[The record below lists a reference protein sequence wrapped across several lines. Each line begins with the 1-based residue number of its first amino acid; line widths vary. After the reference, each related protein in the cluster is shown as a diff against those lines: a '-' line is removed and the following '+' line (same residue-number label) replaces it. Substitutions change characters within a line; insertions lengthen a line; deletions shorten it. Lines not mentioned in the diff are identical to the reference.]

1 MLVTMIF
8 TPRSIW
14 IGLAL
19 FSAAISAFGQAT
31 LTINGVTDR
40 SKYTDTV
47 TFSVPSTAG
56 YSYQVLLDGK
66 QVPTDANQVVNVMDY
81 HELSVSRT
89 NISTLD
95 VSNRLVR

>member
-1 MLVTMIF
+1 MLVTMISSHRF
-8 TPRSIW
+8 IW
-14 IGLAL
+14 VGLAL
-19 FSAAISAFGQAT
+19 FSAALSAFGQAN
-31 LTINGVTDR
+31 LNVTGIADR
-40 SKYTDTV
+40 AKYTDTV
-47 TFSVPSTAG
+47 TFSVPSTPG

-81 HELSVSRT
+81 HEVAVSRT